1 MPAEGYASVFAP
13 SPERIDETQGYTPR
27 NLRFVCRV
35 FQTGANNSK
44 SGGQCMISKQCN
56 GLNVL
61 CRMQST
67 LPGDRRMA
75 VQVLQV
81 LYKGL
86 QCFLDCHRKRLRE
99 WFAMLVSGVQS
110 DQACLRKIGATPTKL
125 GNA

>member
-1 MPAEGYASVFAP
+1 MTQWPACMS
-13 SPERIDETQGYTPR
+13 
-27 NLRFVCRV
+27 
-35 FQTGANNSK
+35 SK
-44 SGGQCMISKQCN
+44 QCNACKKLCNACSACMISKQCN

-67 LPGDRRMA
+67 PPGDRRMA